1 VTRRLFVAA
10 WLPEAAAREAARVL
24 DRLRSAGGDVKW
36 VSPENLHVTLRFL
49 GDTDEGRVAA
59 LVDAV
64 TDAAEGVSPFA
75 LALGTAGTF
84 PPRGTPR
91 VVWLG
96 IDRGAREIADLARRV
111 EERLVARGLVEEPET
126 RPFRAHVTLGR
137 PRSPRN
143 LERLTDLLAEV
154 SPEGRAHRL
163 EEVRL
168 VESRLP
174 LGGTPGGAKYAAV
187 ARVPLTGGRT
197 SGKMTIEGG
206 EAS

>member
-24 DRLRSAGGDVKW
+24 DRLQSAGGDVKW

-49 GDTDEGRVAA
+49 GDTDEGRVPA
-59 LVDAV
+59 LVAAV
-64 TDAAEGVSPFA
+64 SDAAEGVSPFSVV
-75 LALGTAGTF
+75 LGAAGTF

-96 IDRGAREIADLARRV
+96 IGRGAKEIADLARRA
-111 EERLVARGLVEEPET
+111 EDRLVARGLVGEPET

-137 PRSPRN
+137 PRSSRN

-174 LGGTPGGAKYAAV
+174 AGGQPGGAKYTAV

-197 SGKMTIEGG
+197 SGKMTFEGG
-206 EAS
+206 GSS

>member
-1 VTRRLFVAA
+1 LTRRLFVAA

-49 GDTDEGRVAA
+49 GDTDEGRVPAV
-59 LVDAV
+59 VDAV
-64 TDAAEGVSPFA
+64 SDAAEGVSPFS
-75 LALGTAGTF
+75 LVLGGTGTF
-84 PPRGTPR
+84 PPRGAPR

-96 IDRGAREIADLARRV
+96 IDRGAGEIAELARRA

-143 LERLTDLLAEV
+143 LARLQDLLAEV

-163 EEVRL
+163 EELRL

-174 LGGTPGGAKYAAV
+174 SGGTPGGVKYAAV